1 MKSHTFS
8 YGIFGVCFG
17 FCFPIFSILMDL
29 LVFKRLEFSL
39 SNIAYLHTINPLH
52 FVINTAPIFLG
63 LAFGLAGRKQDKI
76 IAYHTQL
83 DKSRIDVMQALKNN
97 EKLILDQNTN
107 LDTTVKIK
115 TSELQ
120 ETNEE
125 LKQIV
130 EELNATL
137 ELVKTQKYELDVKNS
152 NITAGIYYALTIQE
166 TILPN
171 AEVLHN
177 IFRNYFVIFKP
188 KDIVSGDFYYAKY
201 IKEQNL
207 AFAGVVDCTGHGI
220 PGAFMSLIV
229 SNLLTQSIDIWE
241 IYEPS
246 TILENM
252 NHHFLKMFNLS
263 EYQEGNP
270 IGFEVTICVWQ
281 ANNTKHTHSENI
293 LVKCCS
299 SYRPVY
305 VFRQADKKLE
315 TFIGSKLFI
324 GNHQTQHYVAEK
336 FITHE
341 ISVEKG
347 DYFYLVTDGLTDQPN
362 NKRKRLGS
370 NTLQDNLQTIG
381 HQAVDVQRKHIENLL
396 ANHAHKTDQRDDIT
410 LFAWEM

>member
-1 MKSHTFS
+1 MKNYTFS
-8 YGIFGVCFG
+8 YSIFGALFG

-29 LVFKRLEFSL
+29 LVFKGLEL
-39 SNIAYLHTINPLH
+39 SFANIAYLHTINPLH

-76 IAYHTQL
+76 IAYHAQL
-83 DKSRIDVMQALKNN
+83 DKSRVEIMQVLKDN
-97 EKLILDQNTN
+97 EALILEQNTH
-107 LDTTVKIK
+107 LDNTVKIK
-115 TSELQ
+115 TSELR
-120 ETNEE
+120 ESNEE

-137 ELVKTQKYELDVKNS
+137 ELVKTQKRELDIKNS

-171 AEVLHN
+171 LDVLKI

-229 SNLLTQSIDIWE
+229 SNLLTQSIDILK

-246 TILENM
+246 VIFENM
-252 NHHFLKMFNLS
+252 NSYFFEMFNLS
-263 EYQEGNP
+263 EYSKGTP
-270 IGFEVTICVWQ
+270 IGFEITICAWQ
-281 ANNTKHTHSENI
+281 LNNTENNHSENI

-299 SYRPVY
+299 SYRPVQI
-305 VFRQADKKLE
+305 FRQATKQLE
-315 TFIGSKLFI
+315 TLAGSKLFI
-324 GNHQTQHYVAEK
+324 GNHQKEPYMAEK

-341 ISVEKG
+341 LTVSKG
-347 DYFYLVTDGLTDQPN
+347 DIFYLITDGFIDQPN
-362 NKRKRLGS
+362 KSRKRLGS
-370 NTLQDNLQTIG
+370 QLLQENLQNIG
-381 HQAVDVQRKHIENLL
+381 HQAINIQHKHIENLL
-396 ANHAHKTDQRDDIT
+396 SNYSHKTEQRDDIT
-410 LFAWEM
+410 VFAWEI